1 MDAVWKRTMLLTSN
15 TMKISVFPIR
25 IIQLYQKYI
34 SRSTRP
40 DIFCKKGVL
49 RNFTKFTVKHL
60 CQSLFFNKVAVEV
73 ACNFTKKETL
83 VQVFSCE
90 FCKISKN
97 TFFTEHWW
105 LLQYMRIHDLIFR
118 SIRQYVYWQYAY
130 CSVHLWAQI
139 NPSLVVFTRNF
150 IGYLSKEEKLK
161 KWWSGV
167 VKRLIWSGHLFIKN
181 STTLLV
187 GTWYNRKGNSIVRFC
202 YCKFLVISVLY
213 VYLWFFYVD
222 YLKQTFVGSSSTHER
237 EGVNLRSQTLVT
249 RGPYQQVGGV

>member
-60 CQSLFFNKVAVEV
+60 CQCLFFNKVAVEV

-118 SIRQYVYWQYAY
+118 SIRQYVY
-130 CSVHLWAQI
+130 
-139 NPSLVVFTRNF
+139 
-150 IGYLSKEEKLK
+150 
-161 KWWSGV
+161 
-167 VKRLIWSGHLFIKN
+167 
-181 STTLLV
+181 
-187 GTWYNRKGNSIVRFC
+187 
-202 YCKFLVISVLY
+202 
-213 VYLWFFYVD
+213 
-222 YLKQTFVGSSSTHER
+222 
-237 EGVNLRSQTLVT
+237 
-249 RGPYQQVGGV
+249 

>member
-15 TMKISVFPIR
+15 TMKVSVFLIR

-60 CQSLFFNKVAVEV
+60 CLSLFFNKVAVEV

-97 TFFTEHWW
+97 TFFYRT
-105 LLQYMRIHDLIFR
+105 
-118 SIRQYVYWQYAY
+118 
-130 CSVHLWAQI
+130 
-139 NPSLVVFTRNF
+139 
-150 IGYLSKEEKLK
+150 
-161 KWWSGV
+161 
-167 VKRLIWSGHLFIKN
+167 
-181 STTLLV
+181 
-187 GTWYNRKGNSIVRFC
+187 
-202 YCKFLVISVLY
+202 LVIASIY
-213 VYLWFFYVD
+213 ED
-222 YLKQTFVGSSSTHER
+222 S
-237 EGVNLRSQTLVT
+237 
-249 RGPYQQVGGV
+249 

>member
-1 MDAVWKRTMLLTSN
+1 MFQKMDAVWKRTMLLTSN

-97 TFFTEHWW
+97 TFLHRTTQVADSETC
-105 LLQYMRIHDLIFR
+105 LQR
-118 SIRQYVYWQYAY
+118 S
-130 CSVHLWAQI
+130 
-139 NPSLVVFTRNF
+139 F
-150 IGYLSKEEKLK
+150 E
-161 KWWSGV
+161 
-167 VKRLIWSGHLFIKN
+167 LF
-181 STTLLV
+181 L
-187 GTWYNRKGNSIVRFC
+187 
-202 YCKFLVISVLY
+202 
-213 VYLWFFYVD
+213 
-222 YLKQTFVGSSSTHER
+222 
-237 EGVNLRSQTLVT
+237 
-249 RGPYQQVGGV
+249 

>member
-49 RNFTKFTVKHL
+49 RNFTKFTVKYL

-118 SIRQYVYWQYAY
+118 SIRQYVY
-130 CSVHLWAQI
+130 
-139 NPSLVVFTRNF
+139 
-150 IGYLSKEEKLK
+150 
-161 KWWSGV
+161 
-167 VKRLIWSGHLFIKN
+167 
-181 STTLLV
+181 
-187 GTWYNRKGNSIVRFC
+187 
-202 YCKFLVISVLY
+202 
-213 VYLWFFYVD
+213 
-222 YLKQTFVGSSSTHER
+222 
-237 EGVNLRSQTLVT
+237 
-249 RGPYQQVGGV
+249 